1 MKKLLTIAICL
12 FISFGITKADDDK
25 PINVNELP
33 QKAQV
38 FIRQNFPKNEVS
50 YAKMEKDFWDKKYEI
65 VFVNGEKIEFD
76 KNSNWEEVDCT
87 FSFVP
92 DTVIPKQ
99 IRDHISKQYPQSKI
113 IKIERDTKEYEVKL
127 NNKLEL
133 KYTPTFQLKEIDH
146 E

>member
-25 PINVNELP
+25 PINVNELS

-76 KNSNWEEVDCT
+76 KNGNWEEVDCT
-87 FSFVP
+87 FSFVLILLFRNKSE
-92 DTVIPKQ
+92 T
-99 IRDHISKQYPQSKI
+99 ISANNTHKA
-113 IKIERDTKEYEVKL
+113 KL
-127 NNKLEL
+127 LRS
-133 KYTPTFQLKEIDH
+133 KEIRKSMK
-146 E
+146 